1 MGRITTSFRMKLDE
15 TVSRIKT
22 ELLSLVI
29 DERIRRN
36 AENVIKGWYSE
47 ANALSNFSQP
57 YLLGTLTLFS
67 IFALRA
73 EIEELNERLKK
84 LEKELADLK
93 SKV

>member
-29 DERIRRN
+29 DENIRRS
-36 AENVIKGWYSE
+36 AEKVVKGWYSE

-57 YLLGTLTLFS
+57 YLLGTLTIFS
-67 IFALRA
+67 VFALQA
-73 EIEELNERLKK
+73 EVEELREKVKK
-84 LEKELADLK
+84 LEEELVELK